1 MKIWRGLPR
10 GQLFVLPVAGL
21 SLSLVLLLSSC
32 PAHSIFTGLDVP
44 DTEKISGYTGER
56 LLLALEEHRQSA
68 AFYRTLTVVQ
78 RERILATLSSM
89 VQSEKSVLKEGELSL
104 ILPRS
109 AKAAVELIIHTDPL
123 VYDIIYNLTDP
134 ALSALSLSGVSLER
148 LFSAYT
154 SSIRRVLDG
163 TVEEVLQ
170 ELGLTFYNLYRISV
184 LYQDAVDS
192 ARYGMYSGG
201 DLQTY
206 ILAGILGA
214 LIVAAEKVV
223 EEALYDYVLIAERLA
238 AAYYRLVDS
247 GMTERQLVDRL
258 FQGLAGQLEAPLE
271 EILKAYKLE
280 LVLMADIFEA
290 LAANAGYS
298 LVAQGTARA
307 IRTWG
312 G

>member
-1 MKIWRGLPR
+1 MKMWRRLRR
-10 GQLFVLPVAGL
+10 GQLPVLPVAGL
-21 SLSLVLLLSSC
+21 ALLLVLLLSSC
-32 PAHSIFTGLDVP
+32 PAHSIFTGLDAP
-44 DTEKISGYTGER
+44 DTERISGYTGER

-68 AFYRTLTVVQ
+68 AFYRVLTVAQ

-104 ILPRS
+104 ILPRT

-134 ALSALSLSGVSLER
+134 ALSALSPSGLSLER
-148 LFSAYT
+148 LFCAYT
-154 SSIRRVLDG
+154 ASIRRVLDG
-163 TVEEVLQ
+163 TVEEALQ
-170 ELGLTFYNLYRISV
+170 ELALTFCNLYRISV

-192 ARYGMYSGG
+192 ARYGVYSGG

-214 LIVAAEKVV
+214 LIVAAERVV
-223 EEALYDYVLIAERLA
+223 EEALRDYVLIAERLA
-238 AAYYRLVDS
+238 EAYCRLVDS
-247 GMTERQLVDRL
+247 GTADRQLLDQL
-258 FQGLAGQLEAPLE
+258 FQGLAGRLEAPLE

-280 LVLMADIFEA
+280 LELVADIFEA

-298 LVAQGTARA
+298 LVAQETART